1 MNQKIWGSCLDIGM
15 LWSPLNVSNLQTGL
29 SITVL
34 TGGVSKM
41 KKSSFQ
47 WKEAFLSTTVEKKT
61 FYLFLAYLQNG
72 FEVNCKNCQHFMV
85 LTMSYSDLRILRTLA
100 NFILT
105 TVLPGR
111 SYVCNVWN
119 WDLNLGILA
128 FEQPCS

>member
-1 MNQKIWGSCLDIGM
+1 
-15 LWSPLNVSNLQTGL
+15 
-29 SITVL
+29 
-34 TGGVSKM
+34 M
-41 KKSSFQ
+41 KTSSFQ

-61 FYLFLAYLQNG
+61 FYLYLFYLQNG

-105 TVLPGR
+105 TALSGR

-119 WDLNLGILA
+119 WDLNLGIVA
-128 FEQPCS
+128 FEQLCS